1 MCAFVR
7 GKGVVLSVRAGWRL
21 ARQRVRPAPCWE
33 SAYECSLAQ
42 QNLTPLTR
50 CCALPPSLTPPPCPL
65 RSTAL
70 IHQQCLVKNKD
81 IRKFLDGVYVS
92 ESGLLVKDA

>member
-1 MCAFVR
+1 M
-7 GKGVVLSVRAGWRL
+7 LH
-21 ARQRVRPAPCWE
+21 PP
-33 SAYECSLAQ
+33 
-42 QNLTPLTR
+42 TPLHTR
-50 CCALPPSLTPPPCPL
+50 

-92 ESGLLVKDA
+92 ESGLLHKEA

>member
-1 MCAFVR
+1 VPSHHATPTR
-7 GKGVVLSVRAGWRL
+7 HTAAPRRAH
-21 ARQRVRPAPCWE
+21 
-33 SAYECSLAQ
+33 
-42 QNLTPLTR
+42 
-50 CCALPPSLTPPPCPL
+50 

-92 ESGLLVKDA
+92 DSGLLVKEA

>member
-1 MCAFVR
+1 MWGKGGGIAFLQAMSNARWDTQAAEHSAASPLHSVVFCAF
-7 GKGVVLSVRAGWRL
+7 
-21 ARQRVRPAPCWE
+21 
-33 SAYECSLAQ
+33 
-42 QNLTPLTR
+42 
-50 CCALPPSLTPPPCPL
+50 

-92 ESGLLVKDA
+92 ESGLLVKE

>member
-1 MCAFVR
+1 MPLHA
-7 GKGVVLSVRAGWRL
+7 
-21 ARQRVRPAPCWE
+21 
-33 SAYECSLAQ
+33 SLIEP
-42 QNLTPLTR
+42 LLLVCVCTPR
-50 CCALPPSLTPPPCPL
+50 

-92 ESGLLVKDA
+92 ESGLLAKAE